1 MVVAA
6 YTPAITSIGTAP
18 DKNSLHANKLP
29 LDMNSIKKNYL
40 QAILASAVL
49 LFAACKTLGIDPT
62 FTFFID
68 KSFDFTV
75 PTVVP
80 VGQMF
85 TTPGIP
91 LALSDDELKS
101 HNTELKYLKS
111 AKITKLDLI
120 SSDPTNYPAS
130 SFDTLAIY
138 MQTNTLAKVK
148 LATYVGAL
156 DSTILSYV
164 DILPYVKDST
174 NTAVLEFKANKAPK
188 NDTKFTVN
196 YRITF
201 TADPIP

>member
-1 MVVAA
+1 
-6 YTPAITSIGTAP
+6 
-18 DKNSLHANKLP
+18 
-29 LDMNSIKKNYL
+29 MNSIKKNYL
-40 QAILASAVL
+40 QVILASAVL

-62 FTFFID
+62 FTFFLD

-75 PTVVP
+75 PPAVP
-80 VGQMF
+80 VSQLY
-85 TTPGIP
+85 TTPAIP

-111 AKITKLDLI
+111 AKLTKLDLI

-130 SFDTLAIY
+130 SFDTLSIY
-138 MQTNTLAKVK
+138 MQSDTLPKVK

-164 DILPYVKDST
+164 DILPYVKDAK

>member
-1 MVVAA
+1 MN
-6 YTPAITSIGTAP
+6 ITRKS
-18 DKNSLHANKLP
+18 
-29 LDMNSIKKNYL
+29 YL

-75 PTVVP
+75 PKVVP

-85 TTPGIP
+85 TTPAIP
-91 LALSDDELKS
+91 IALSDDELKS
-101 HNTELKYLKS
+101 HNTELKYLQS
-111 AKITKLDLI
+111 AMLTKLDLI
-120 SSDPTNYPAS
+120 SSDPTNYPVT
-130 SFDTLAIY
+130 SFDTVAIY
-138 MQTNTLAKVK
+138 MQSDTLPKVK

-164 DILPYVKDST
+164 DILPYVKDAK
-174 NTAVLEFKANKAPK
+174 NTAVLEFKANKAPA
-188 NDTKFTVN
+188 NDTKVTVN

-201 TADPIP
+201 TADPLQ